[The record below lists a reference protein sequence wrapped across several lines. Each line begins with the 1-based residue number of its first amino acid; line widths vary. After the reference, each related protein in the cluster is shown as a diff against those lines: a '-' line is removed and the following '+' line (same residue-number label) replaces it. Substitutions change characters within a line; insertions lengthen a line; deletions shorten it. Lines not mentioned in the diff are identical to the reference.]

1 MTSFEP
7 SSTGVVKSADRV
19 LAILE
24 LFALRQQPLNLTQIS
39 SELGYPMSSVLA
51 LMKSLCA
58 KGYVVLNPEQKT
70 YSLTIRVPMLGTW
83 VMGDLFQNGA
93 VIALMDQIQKD
104 TGETVI
110 LGAQNGLHAQYLHTV
125 QSQKLL
131 RYYLKPGL
139 LRPMTRSAIG
149 KALLMH
155 HDDEALTAFAAS
167 ANAASSLEKSYV
179 DAAALIH
186 EVGQLRKQGYAY
198 TEGLTEGI
206 CAIGLPLR
214 LTHGDCAVAVAG
226 PVFRLR
232 RKREKVVSIVRQ
244 LSGIYLN
251 QYLGQG
257 AL

>member
-1 MTSFEP
+1 MTSSEP
-7 SSTGVVKSADRV
+7 STPSLVKSADRV

-58 KGYVVLNPEQKT
+58 KGYTVLDPEQKT
-70 YSLTIRVPMLGTW
+70 YSPTIRVPMLGTW
-83 VMGDLFQNGA
+83 VMGDLFQSGA

-131 RYYLKPGL
+131 RYYIKPGL
-139 LRPMTRSAIG
+139 LRPMTKSAMG

-155 HDDEALTAFAAS
+155 QSDEELSAFAATV
-167 ANAASSLEKSYV
+167 NAQPSLEKGLV
-179 DAAALIH
+179 DAAALIQ

-198 TEGLTEGI
+198 TDGLTEGI
-206 CAIGLPLR
+206 CAIGLPLK
-214 LTHGDCAVAVAG
+214 LSHGDCAVAVAG
-226 PVFRLR
+226 PIFRLR
-232 RKREKVVSIVRQ
+232 RKQEKVVSVIRQ
-244 LSGIYLN
+244 LSGIYLS
-251 QYLGQG
+251 QYLGSSTR
-257 AL
+257 